1 MKPEAGLLLPSTTP
15 AAPLRLPPAPHERQ
29 GAARSL
35 RAIYFPLWA
44 TSSAAHLALR
54 PTGCPR
60 PLCRAG
66 GSARSQAALR
76 SRRKLLSLHE
86 CMVAD
91 KPPSEHSPDR
101 DCIPPPPPLLRCELA
116 HRQLA
121 LNQMPWFGCFNSAAS
136 PSEEAAGRSPAALP
150 SHSPGGD
157 GQGSLAALHPQAA
170 EVGRD
175 GKGREGGGWRRR
187 DPLWGG
193 SGTPTPAGWDA
204 GLGAVPRGM
213 LRAEHSE
220 ESSGEAAAPQLPA
233 PLPASSKKKKKR
245 ARKGPNVTIF
255 GHDSAPALP

>member
-54 PTGCPR
+54 PTGCPT

-193 SGTPTPAGWDA
+193 SGTPTRLAGMRGWERSRTGCS
-204 GLGAVPRGM
+204 GLSTAR
-213 LRAEHSE
+213 R
-220 ESSGEAAAPQLPA
+220 AAARLQLPSSQLPS
-233 PLPASSKKKKKR
+233 PLVQKKKKKGQKR
-245 ARKGPNVTIF
+245 AERYHFWT
-255 GHDSAPALP
+255 